1 MQKEFCGRGQTSVI
15 VEVLRQL
22 DCRRVFLVTGKR
34 SFESCGARAAIEP
47 LLDGFDVTRFNDY
60 SANPTFEQA
69 LNGSGQ
75 YAAHNC
81 DVIIAVGGGSAMDIA
96 KTINAFQAF
105 PGQET
110 EVTRGKQAIDRVLA
124 PLIAIPTTAGTGSE
138 ATHFSAIYMDG
149 RKYSL
154 AAPSLLPTVSIL
166 DARFTDGLPP
176 YITAC
181 TGIDALCQAT
191 ESFWASAATGESRGF
206 ARQAIALLV
215 EHLVPA
221 VKEDVVSARDQLLE
235 AANFAG
241 KAINISKTTAPHA
254 LSYAITSIYGVPHG
268 HAVALTL
275 GNFFPLHDAVT
286 EDSLQ
291 GGYDRDTFSRLMSE
305 LYSLFSVENGQ
316 AARVF
321 WYDLMTQCGLETR
334 PSAMGIASD
343 AAIAEIFAAVNLE
356 RLGNHPVKL
365 SVDQLK
371 GVFIN
376 V

>member
-1 MQKEFCGRGQTSVI
+1 
-15 VEVLRQL
+15 
-22 DCRRVFLVTGKR
+22 
-34 SFESCGARAAIEP
+34 
-47 LLDGFDVTRFNDY
+47 
-60 SANPTFEQA
+60 
-69 LNGSGQ
+69 
-75 YAAHNC
+75 
-81 DVIIAVGGGSAMDIA
+81 
-96 KTINAFQAF
+96 
-105 PGQET
+105 
-110 EVTRGKQAIDRVLA
+110 
-124 PLIAIPTTAGTGSE
+124 
-138 ATHFSAIYMDG
+138 MDG

-191 ESFWASAATGESRGF
+191 ESFWANGATEESRGF

-221 VKEDVVSARDQLLE
+221 VKEGAVSARDQLLK

-254 LSYAITSIYGVPHG
+254 LSYAITSIYDVPHG

-275 GNFFPLHDAVT
+275 GNFFPLHEAVT
-286 EDSLQ
+286 EDCLQ

-305 LYSLFSVENGQ
+305 LYALFSVENGQ
-316 AARVF
+316 AARAF
-321 WYDLMTQCGLETR
+321 WYDLMTQCGLETN
-334 PSAMGIASD
+334 PSALGLASD
-343 AAIAEIFAAVNLE
+343 AAIAEIVAAVNLE

-371 GVFIN
+371 GVFVNI
-376 V
+376 